1 MVENV
6 RFGFRV
12 GTAALFLAM
21 LAGNPLALSQAESVA
36 EQGDRQS
43 APVAK
48 GQRVFTCGHSFHV
61 FVYRLVSE
69 MAKAAGFED
78 HQSVGISRIGGSRVI
93 QHWDVPEEKNEAKA
107 ALRAGKVDVL
117 TLSPIWLPDVGIEKF
132 AELGLKHNPEIR
144 ITVQEF
150 WLPNDTYEPIY
161 PLDVRKKVDHNA
173 TDLTDLRKK
182 QAHYLQDLDDY
193 VRGIN
198 QDQGKDVVFV
208 VPVGQAALALR
219 EKIVAGQAP
228 GLKMQWDLFRD
239 PWGHPQPPLAVL
251 SGYCHFAVIYRRS
264 PIGLPVPQDL
274 IRYRRIISDVGLR
287 KPGWRPSPDEV
298 AKAQS
303 LSENEKEDLNRLL
316 QELAWD
322 AVTKH
327 PLSGVKARS
336 QAE

>member
-1 MVENV
+1 MVGNV
-6 RFGFRV
+6 RSGFRAR
-12 GTAALFLAM
+12 TAALFLAM
-21 LAGNPLALSQAESVA
+21 LAGNPLALSQAKSAA
-36 EQGDRQS
+36 EQSDKQS
-43 APVAK
+43 APVAG

-61 FVYRLVSE
+61 FVYRLVGE
-69 MAKAAGFED
+69 MAQAAGFED
-78 HQSVGISRIGGSRVI
+78 HQSVGLSRIGGSRVI
-93 QHWDVPEEKNEAKA
+93 QHWDVPERKNEAKA

-117 TLSPIWLPDVGIEKF
+117 TLSPIWLPDAGIEKF
-132 AELGLKHNPEIR
+132 AKLGLEHNPEIR

-173 TDLTDLRKK
+173 TDLADLREK
-182 QAHYLQDLDDY
+182 QTRYLQDLDDY

-198 QDQGKDVVFV
+198 QEQGKDAAFV

-219 EKIVAGQAP
+219 EKIAAGQAP
-228 GLKMQWDLFRD
+228 GLEMQWDLFRD
-239 PWGHPQPPLAVL
+239 PWGHPQPPLTVL

-264 PIGLPVPQDL
+264 PVGLPLPEELV
-274 IRYRRIISDVGLR
+274 RYRRIISDVGLR
-287 KPGWRPSPDEV
+287 KPGWRPSPEEV
-298 AKAQS
+298 AKAES
-303 LSENEKEDLNRLL
+303 LTENEKENLNRLL